1 MSLKNHR
8 DWWTLRSFTANLFCY
23 SVVIKFKT
31 SRVMGGISTEA
42 DGGYMKVGV
51 NDDNQEEV
59 SCAWDIKVSCSY

>member
-1 MSLKNHR
+1 
-8 DWWTLRSFTANLFCY
+8 
-23 SVVIKFKT
+23 
-31 SRVMGGISTEA
+31 MGGISTEA